1 MLANA
6 CGKNG
11 MVEGQILDISEDKSF
26 TLEDLDYMHSK
37 KTGSLIKT
45 CLQMGGL
52 ISHLPEEEINLLS
65 EYGEKVGLA
74 FQIRDDIID
83 LQSPTEISG
92 KTRGSDLLQQKIT
105 YPNLIGMESSKKR
118 TAELCEEAQE
128 TVRKLSG
135 DSAKLIALSD
145 FISNRDY

>member
-1 MLANA
+1 
-6 CGKNG
+6 
-11 MVEGQILDISEDKSF
+11 
-26 TLEDLDYMHSK
+26 
-37 KTGSLIKT
+37 
-45 CLQMGGL
+45 MGGI

-92 KTRGSDLLQQKIT
+92 KTQGSDELQRKIT

-118 TAELCEEAQE
+118 TAELCEEAKE
-128 TVRKLSG
+128 TVKKLSG